1 MCHYVGAKWLWWVVC
16 VCVYVGWVLLAVQV
30 WKCVGGK
37 RCVDLETQKE
47 GKKLTPKGREAEVTS
62 TVRERSHAN
71 NARVLCLECQLKTS
85 LAKNTRIDGVF
96 CFLEC

>member
-1 MCHYVGAKWLWWVVC
+1 MESQKQHQIKKTMTLQVSVCVYLVFFHVNGCVVVSAFWQCVMECGVCHYVGAKWLWRVVC

-47 GKKLTPKGREAEVTS
+47 DSKR
-62 TVRERSHAN
+62 
-71 NARVLCLECQLKTS
+71 
-85 LAKNTRIDGVF
+85 
-96 CFLEC
+96 